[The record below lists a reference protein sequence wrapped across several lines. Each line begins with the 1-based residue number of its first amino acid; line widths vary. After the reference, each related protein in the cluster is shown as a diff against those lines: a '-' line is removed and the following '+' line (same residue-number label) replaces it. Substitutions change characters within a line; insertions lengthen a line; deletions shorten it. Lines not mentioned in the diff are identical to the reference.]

1 MLIVFFYWK
10 LHLKSTHLKIMKPKP
25 SLWTQS
31 THSKW
36 SSNSRHWFWSYNP
49 RFHSEKSLIK
59 ILFSHATSRS
69 LFKPA
74 AFTSHQQLF
83 SHLKFHLIFYSRPS
97 RVWHATLWRVVLG
110 SHCEFWV
117 LSHREKK
124 EKHHSMHK
132 SPLEPETETMPLQR
146 LASAMRCNTY
156 TQYSVCARVWA
167 STVLCFHS
175 SNRLPPAHLW

>member
-1 MLIVFFYWK
+1 MGRTL
-10 LHLKSTHLKIMKPKP
+10 
-25 SLWTQS
+25 QS

-36 SSNSRHWFWSYNP
+36 SSNLRHLFWSYTP
-49 RFHSEKSLIK
+49 GLHSEKSRIK
-59 ILFSHATSRS
+59 TSFSHATSRF

-74 AFTSHQQLF
+74 GFKSHQQLF

-97 RVWHATLWRVVLG
+97 HVWHAMLWRVVLG

-156 TQYSVCARVWA
+156 THTHNTVCVCVFGLVQCCVFIAQ
-167 STVLCFHS
+167 TGY
-175 SNRLPPAHLW
+175 LPLTFGRQG